1 MAGYPFFGT
10 VKCVLDKSKDNEQ
23 ENEYPL
29 KTPVVFLRGEGEET
43 SPNTMFSWLNDQV
56 ILRREGKI
64 YKYNRREYTQFLMK
78 DERGKSV
85 WVDPHDLRG
94 DAEDWR
100 DAEKFDV
107 TVYDLET
114 MTKQTFECVLKDEK
128 PFELSEVEEYLSVP
142 LEDDEY
148 DYTYE
153 DIYGSDDD
161 TAV

>member
-1 MAGYPFFGT
+1 MAGYPFLGT
-10 VKCVLDKSKDNEQ
+10 VKCVLDKSKDKEQ
-23 ENEYPL
+23 TNEYPL

-43 SPNTMFSWLNDQV
+43 SPNPMFSWLNDQV

-78 DERGKSV
+78 DESGKSV

-94 DAEDWR
+94 EAEDWR

-114 MTKQTFECVLKDEK
+114 MTKQMFECVPKDEK

-142 LEDDEY
+142 LEEDEY

-161 TAV
+161 N